1 MMDSKIVSDKEL
13 DKLID
18 IVNSYPETYFSQVI
32 NELLVLL
39 NNNQNSLSPEMR
51 EKIIQMIR

>member
-1 MMDSKIVSDKEL
+1 MMGSKIVSDKEL

-18 IVNSYPETYFSQVI
+18 IVNLYPETYFSQVI